1 MIEKLYLGLILVFFI
16 LAFAIRNIKTY
27 LATKQSI
34 KGKST
39 KLTLSIFISTMI
51 YLLILLRLTLLKPDW
66 IFEFNS
72 IFAEKLKYFGFGLVS
87 LGFVLGI
94 LALITMRNSWRV
106 GIKYEQK
113 TDLVDTGIYRIS
125 RNPYFLSYDIL
136 ILGYVLIFPSPILF
150 MLLIALAII
159 FHKMILEE
167 EKYLLS
173 VHGEKYMQYKAK
185 VNRYV
190 TLK

>member
-27 LATKQSI
+27 LTTKQSI

-39 KLTLSIFISTMI
+39 KLTLSILISTLI
-51 YLLILLRLTLLKPDW
+51 YLLIILRIILLPPEYL
-66 IFEFNS
+66 FEFDVK
-72 IFAEKLKYFGFGLVS
+72 IDLLTYAGYVVVLVGFI
-87 LGFVLGI
+87 LGI

-113 TDLVDTGIYRIS
+113 TDLVDTGIYRFS

-136 ILGYVLIFPSPILF
+136 IFGYALIFPSLILF
-150 MLLIALAII
+150 LLLIALAII
-159 FHKMILEE
+159 FHNMILEE
-167 EKYLLS
+167 EKYLQS
-173 VHGEKYMQYKAK
+173 VHGEKYVQYKTK
-185 VNRYV
+185 VNRYL

>member
-16 LAFAIRNIKTY
+16 LAFAIRNIKTF
-27 LATKQSI
+27 LTTKQSI

-39 KLTLSIFISTMI
+39 KLTLSILISTLI
-51 YLLILLRLTLLKPDW
+51 YLLIILRIAVVPPEYLIEFDIKFSLLTYAGYVVV
-66 IFEFNS
+66 F
-72 IFAEKLKYFGFGLVS
+72 V
-87 LGFVLGI
+87 GFVLGI

-113 TDLVDTGIYRIS
+113 TDLVDTGIYRLS

-136 ILGYVLIFPSPILF
+136 IFGYVLIFPSIILF
-150 MLLIALAII
+150 MLLITLAII
-159 FHKMILEE
+159 FHNMILEE
-167 EKYLLS
+167 EKYLKT
-173 VHGEKYMQYKAK
+173 VHGEKYEKYKTK
-185 VNRYV
+185 VNRYL